1 MTHGADS
8 YFEGL
13 EDPGN
18 KDTLLYWVVDV
29 YAKLL

>member
-1 MTHGADS
+1 MERTPV
-8 YFEGL
+8 FEGL

-29 YAKLL
+29 SAKLL